1 MIKPRYITLF
11 ATIMLLSSCGA
22 GVTIKDATG
31 FIAGQVITNSGDSDV
46 VSVHDARIKQTPVVV
61 PQQNS
66 KNWNNTSD
74 TVTTTTTTQAPI
86 TTPQVRVDKTSTLYW
101 FFFSMMIMGMLGA
114 GIIGIIEA
122 FSGRN
127 SLSTE
132 QAERTA
138 PIIKKPKPKAKPKA
152 KIKHTDPVKN
162 K

>member
-1 MIKPRYITLF
+1 MIKLRYITLF

-46 VSVHDARIKQTPVVV
+46 VSVYDARVKHKQVVV

-66 KNWNNTSD
+66 KDWNNTSD
-74 TVTTTTTTQAPI
+74 TVTTTTQSPV

-138 PIIKKPKPKAKPKA
+138 PIIKKSKPKAKPKPTT
-152 KIKHTDPVKN
+152 KTK
-162 K
+162 

>member
-1 MIKPRYITLF
+1 MIKLRYITLF

-31 FIAGQVITNSGDSDV
+31 FIAGQAITNSGDSDV
-46 VSVHDARIKQTPVVV
+46 VSVYDARVKHKQVVV

-66 KNWNNTSD
+66 KNWNNTPN
-74 TVTTTTTTQAPI
+74 TVATTTQAPI

-138 PIIKKPKPKAKPKA
+138 PIIKKSKPKAKPKPTT
-152 KIKHTDPVKN
+152 KTK
-162 K
+162 